1 MDNNRI
7 YQKIYDIASQLL
19 KENAVYTRADLAYE
33 LQEFG
38 IKTDSSEIGML
49 VWEAYKRFNDNEAIR
64 RSFYDNEK
72 KDPLVD
78 EYRTDYLIETND
90 IPSLFPLLRQK
101 LTNGNHALS
110 QLENIVT
117 QTLREQTVSGS
128 IGALNTLT
136 GTQGVVKVKN
146 EATAVFNL
154 YSELV
159 GNYDDAKHQIQAV
172 TTDFV
177 KLRGQIC
184 DTYRQYALV
193 LTDAFGDSIKTV
205 SPELFDFDSIE
216 WLDVHGMLQNVKLDY
231 DKINEKCSTLMSSI
245 TDSFAQS
252 LKTAS
257 QSYKAAGSKQIG
269 LVLAG
274 LNMLSHYIDAGQK
287 TAELKQDLL
296 TLKNSVK
303 HDVTLIK
310 GDMGRLFVIYKTLN
324 DLYIPQAEAFCRF
337 SKQILSGE
345 WQRLTQ
351 ALYAN
356 TDIQPLKEERDEALE
371 SYKTLEREMTDE
383 QLNIDY
389 YTTRIEECRQLLD
402 GMQTQLQT
410 QYQQAKASK
419 PEKPFFLTNLLT
431 LGSANQKYNRDIYD
445 WNQACAPVISQYEE
459 IRTDVKLDNDE
470 LEQLQRHLN
479 ENKRMHQQLKEKL
492 RRLNREIMSKISVS
506 PDLQMKMLPHLE
518 SMVKLL
524 RIAREIASCKLDS
537 KLVKTVSIARQDTE
551 LPQELKQNLQLFTN
565 TLREHVA
572 IDNETAKSSFY
583 AVSGEAPTGSEQPTS
598 SGNASEADFAQ
609 LSDAENTA
617 IQNTVNLLESWS
629 RLKAMQEQSAIA
641 HQAYDKELEKLQ
653 EAFRSNLADIDNRG
667 IILRESLK
675 KINTTTSEE
684 ELKKG
689 LLSLAQKEGESF
701 SKEDWNEFLN
711 GTKTIEL

>member
-33 LQEFG
+33 LQDFG
-38 IKTDSSEIGML
+38 IKADSFEIGML
-49 VWEAYKRFNDNEAIR
+49 VWKAYKYFNDNEAIR
-64 RSFYDNEK
+64 HSFYDNEK

-90 IPSLFPLLRQK
+90 NTSLFPLLQQK
-101 LTNGNHALS
+101 LAKGNQALN
-110 QLENIVT
+110 QLENTVT
-117 QTLREQTVSGS
+117 QTLREQAVSGS
-128 IGALNTLT
+128 ISTLNTLT
-136 GTQGVVKVKN
+136 GTQGIVKVKN

-257 QSYKAAGSKQIG
+257 LSYKAAGSKQIG

-274 LNMLSHYIDAGQK
+274 LNMVSHYIDAGQK

-337 SKQILSGE
+337 SKQVLSSE
-345 WQRLTQ
+345 WQQLTQ
-351 ALYAN
+351 ALYAD
-356 TDIQPLKEERDEALE
+356 TDIQSLKEERDEALE

-402 GMQTQLQT
+402 GMQTQ
-410 QYQQAKASK
+410 YQQAQASK

-431 LGSANQKYNRDIYD
+431 LGSAKQKYNRNIYD

-459 IRTDVKLDNDE
+459 MQTDMKLDSDE
-470 LEQLQRHLN
+470 LEQLQQHLN
-479 ENKRMHQQLKEKL
+479 ENKRTHQLLKEKL
-492 RRLNREIMSKISVS
+492 HRLNREIMNNINVS
-506 PDLQMKMLPHLE
+506 PALQMKLLPHLE

-524 RIAREIASCKLDS
+524 RIAREIANSKLDN
-537 KLVKTVSIARQDTE
+537 KLVKTVSITRQNTE
-551 LPQELKQNLQLFTN
+551 LPQELKQNLQLFAD
-565 TLREHVA
+565 TLREHTS
-572 IDNETAKSSFY
+572 IDYETAKNSFY
-583 AVSGEAPTGSEQPTS
+583 AVSDESPTDSRQSTS
-598 SGNASEADFAQ
+598 DGNVTEADFAQ

-653 EAFRSNLADIDNRG
+653 EAFRNNLADIDNRG
-667 IILRESLK
+667 VILRESLK
-675 KINTTTSEE
+675 KINTATSEE
-684 ELKKG
+684 ELKEG

-701 SKEDWNEFLN
+701 SKEEWNEFLN

>member
-19 KENAVYTRADLAYE
+19 KENAVYTRADLTYE

-38 IKTDSSEIGML
+38 IKTDSFEIGML

-90 IPSLFPLLRQK
+90 IPSLFPLLQQK

-274 LNMLSHYIDAGQK
+274 LNMVSHYINAGQK

-402 GMQTQLQT
+402 GMQTQ
-410 QYQQAKASK
+410 YQQAKASK

-459 IRTDVKLDNDE
+459 IRTDVKLDNNE

>member
-33 LQEFG
+33 LQDFG
-38 IKTDSSEIGML
+38 IKADSFEIGML
-49 VWEAYKRFNDNEAIR
+49 VWKAYKYFNDNEAIR
-64 RSFYDNEK
+64 HSFYDNEK

-90 IPSLFPLLRQK
+90 NTSLFPLLQQK
-101 LTNGNHALS
+101 LAKGNQALN
-110 QLENIVT
+110 QLENTVT
-117 QTLREQTVSGS
+117 QTLREQAVSGS
-128 IGALNTLT
+128 ISTLNTLT
-136 GTQGVVKVKN
+136 GTQGIVKVKN

-274 LNMLSHYIDAGQK
+274 LNMVSHYIDAGQK

-337 SKQILSGE
+337 SKQVLSGE
-345 WQRLTQ
+345 WQQLTQ
-351 ALYAN
+351 ALYAD
-356 TDIQPLKEERDEALE
+356 TDIQSLKEERDEALE

-402 GMQTQLQT
+402 GMQTQ
-410 QYQQAKASK
+410 YQQAQASK

-431 LGSANQKYNRDIYD
+431 LGSAKQKYNRNIYD

-459 IRTDVKLDNDE
+459 MQTDMKLDSDE
-470 LEQLQRHLN
+470 LEQLQQHLN
-479 ENKRMHQQLKEKL
+479 ENKRTHQLLKEKL
-492 RRLNREIMSKISVS
+492 HRLNREIMNNINVS
-506 PDLQMKMLPHLE
+506 PALQMKLLPHLE

-524 RIAREIASCKLDS
+524 RIAREIANSKLDK
-537 KLVKTVSIARQDTE
+537 KLVKTVSITRQNTE
-551 LPQELKQNLQLFTN
+551 LPQELKQNLQLFAD
-565 TLREHVA
+565 TLREHA
-572 IDNETAKSSFY
+572 SIDDETAKNSFY
-583 AVSGEAPTGSEQPTS
+583 AVSDEYPTDSRQSTS
-598 SGNASEADFAQ
+598 DGNVTEADFAQ

-641 HQAYDKELEKLQ
+641 HQTYDKELEKLQ
-653 EAFRSNLADIDNRG
+653 EAFRNNLADIDNRG
-667 IILRESLK
+667 VILRESLK
-675 KINTTTSEE
+675 KINTATSEE
-684 ELKKG
+684 ELKEG

-701 SKEDWNEFLN
+701 SKEEWNEFLN

>member
-33 LQEFG
+33 LQDFG
-38 IKTDSSEIGML
+38 IKADSFEIGML
-49 VWEAYKRFNDNEAIR
+49 VWKAYKYFNDNEAIR
-64 RSFYDNEK
+64 HSFYDNEK

-90 IPSLFPLLRQK
+90 NTSLFPLLQQK
-101 LTNGNHALS
+101 LAKGNQALN
-110 QLENIVT
+110 QLENTVT
-117 QTLREQTVSGS
+117 QTLREQAVSGS
-128 IGALNTLT
+128 ISTLNTLT
-136 GTQGVVKVKN
+136 GTQGIVKVKN

-216 WLDVHGMLQNVKLDY
+216 WLDVHGMLQNIKLDY

-274 LNMLSHYIDAGQK
+274 LNMVSHYIDAGQK

-337 SKQILSGE
+337 SKQVLSGE
-345 WQRLTQ
+345 WQQLTQ
-351 ALYAN
+351 ALYAD
-356 TDIQPLKEERDEALE
+356 TDIQSLKEERDEALE

-402 GMQTQLQT
+402 GMQTQ
-410 QYQQAKASK
+410 YQQAQASK

-431 LGSANQKYNRDIYD
+431 LGSAKQKYNRNIYD

-459 IRTDVKLDNDE
+459 MQTDMKLDSDE

-524 RIAREIASCKLDS
+524 RIAREIASCKLDN
-537 KLVKTVSIARQDTE
+537 KLVKTVSISRQDTE

-583 AVSGEAPTGSEQPTS
+583 AVSGEASTGSEQPTS
-598 SGNASEADFAQ
+598 SENANEADFAQ
-609 LSDAENTA
+609 LSDAENAA

-653 EAFRSNLADIDNRG
+653 EAFRSNLADIENRG

-675 KINTTTSEE
+675 KINTATSEE

>member
-33 LQEFG
+33 LQDFG
-38 IKTDSSEIGML
+38 IKADSFEIGML
-49 VWEAYKRFNDNEAIR
+49 VWKAYKYFNDNEAIR
-64 RSFYDNEK
+64 HSFYDNEK

-90 IPSLFPLLRQK
+90 NTSLFPLLQQK
-101 LTNGNHALS
+101 LAKGNQALN
-110 QLENIVT
+110 QLENTVT
-117 QTLREQTVSGS
+117 QTLREQAVSGS
-128 IGALNTLT
+128 ISTLNTFT
-136 GTQGVVKVKN
+136 GTQGIVKVKN

-274 LNMLSHYIDAGQK
+274 LNMVSHYIDAGQK

-337 SKQILSGE
+337 SKQVLSGE
-345 WQRLTQ
+345 WQQLTQ
-351 ALYAN
+351 ALYAD
-356 TDIQPLKEERDEALE
+356 TDIQSLKEERDEALE

-402 GMQTQLQT
+402 GMQTQ
-410 QYQQAKASK
+410 YQQAQASK

-431 LGSANQKYNRDIYD
+431 LGSAKQKYNRNIYD

-459 IRTDVKLDNDE
+459 MQTDMKLDSDE
-470 LEQLQRHLN
+470 LEQLQQHLN
-479 ENKRMHQQLKEKL
+479 ENKRTHQLLKEKL
-492 RRLNREIMSKISVS
+492 HRLNREIMNNINVS
-506 PDLQMKMLPHLE
+506 PALQMKLLPHLE

-524 RIAREIASCKLDS
+524 RIAREIANSKLDN
-537 KLVKTVSIARQDTE
+537 KLVKTVSITRQNTE
-551 LPQELKQNLQLFTN
+551 LPQELKQNLQLFAD
-565 TLREHVA
+565 TLKEHVS
-572 IDNETAKSSFY
+572 IDDETAKNSFY
-583 AVSGEAPTGSEQPTS
+583 AVSDEYPTDSRQSTS
-598 SGNASEADFAQ
+598 DGNVTEADFAQ

-653 EAFRSNLADIDNRG
+653 EAFRNNLADIDNRG
-667 IILRESLK
+667 VILRESLK
-675 KINTTTSEE
+675 KINTATSEE
-684 ELKKG
+684 ELKEG

-701 SKEDWNEFLN
+701 SKEEWNEFLN

>member
-33 LQEFG
+33 LQDFG
-38 IKTDSSEIGML
+38 IKADSFEIGML
-49 VWEAYKRFNDNEAIR
+49 VWKAYKYFNDNEAIR
-64 RSFYDNEK
+64 HSFYDNEK

-90 IPSLFPLLRQK
+90 NTSLFPLLQQK
-101 LTNGNHALS
+101 LAKGNQALN
-110 QLENIVT
+110 QLENTVT
-117 QTLREQTVSGS
+117 QTLREQAVSGS
-128 IGALNTLT
+128 ISTLNTLT
-136 GTQGVVKVKN
+136 GTQGIVKVKN

-159 GNYDDAKHQIQAV
+159 GNYDDAKRQIQAV

-274 LNMLSHYIDAGQK
+274 LNMVSHYIDAGQK

-337 SKQILSGE
+337 SKQVLSGE
-345 WQRLTQ
+345 WQQLTQ
-351 ALYAN
+351 ALYAD
-356 TDIQPLKEERDEALE
+356 TDIQSLKEERDEALE

-402 GMQTQLQT
+402 GMQTQ
-410 QYQQAKASK
+410 YQQAQASK

-431 LGSANQKYNRDIYD
+431 LGSAKQKYNRNIYD

-459 IRTDVKLDNDE
+459 MQTDMKLDSDE
-470 LEQLQRHLN
+470 LEQLQQHLN
-479 ENKRMHQQLKEKL
+479 ENKRTHQLLKEKL
-492 RRLNREIMSKISVS
+492 HRLNREIMNNINVS
-506 PDLQMKMLPHLE
+506 PALQMKLLPHLE

-524 RIAREIASCKLDS
+524 RIAREIANSKLDK
-537 KLVKTVSIARQDTE
+537 KLVKTVSITRQNTE
-551 LPQELKQNLQLFTN
+551 LPQELKQNLQLFAD
-565 TLREHVA
+565 TLREHA
-572 IDNETAKSSFY
+572 SIDDETAKNSFY
-583 AVSGEAPTGSEQPTS
+583 AVSDEYPTDSRQSTS
-598 SGNASEADFAQ
+598 DGNVTEADFAQ

-641 HQAYDKELEKLQ
+641 HQTYDKELEKLQ
-653 EAFRSNLADIDNRG
+653 EAFRNNLADIDNRG
-667 IILRESLK
+667 VILRESLK
-675 KINTTTSEE
+675 KINTATSEE
-684 ELKKG
+684 ELKEG

-701 SKEDWNEFLN
+701 SKEEWNEFLN

>member
-19 KENAVYTRADLAYE
+19 KENAAYTRADLAYE
-33 LQEFG
+33 LQDFG
-38 IKTDSSEIGML
+38 IKADSFEIGML
-49 VWEAYKRFNDNEAIR
+49 VWKAYKYFNDNEAIR
-64 RSFYDNEK
+64 HSFYDNEK

-90 IPSLFPLLRQK
+90 NTSLFPLLQQK
-101 LTNGNHALS
+101 LAKGNQALN
-110 QLENIVT
+110 QLENTVT
-117 QTLREQTVSGS
+117 QTLREQAVSGS
-128 IGALNTLT
+128 ISTLNTLT
-136 GTQGVVKVKN
+136 GTQGIVKVKN

-274 LNMLSHYIDAGQK
+274 LNMVSHYIDAGQK

-337 SKQILSGE
+337 SKQVLSSE
-345 WQRLTQ
+345 WQQLTQ
-351 ALYAN
+351 ALYAD
-356 TDIQPLKEERDEALE
+356 TDIQSLKEERDEALE

-402 GMQTQLQT
+402 GMQTQ
-410 QYQQAKASK
+410 YQQAQASK

-431 LGSANQKYNRDIYD
+431 LGSAKQKYNRNIYD

-459 IRTDVKLDNDE
+459 MQTDMKLDSDE
-470 LEQLQRHLN
+470 LEQLQQHLN
-479 ENKRMHQQLKEKL
+479 ENKRTHQLLKEKL
-492 RRLNREIMSKISVS
+492 HRLNREIMNNINVS
-506 PDLQMKMLPHLE
+506 PALQMKLLPHLE

-524 RIAREIASCKLDS
+524 RIAREIANSKLDN
-537 KLVKTVSIARQDTE
+537 KLVKTVSITRQNTE
-551 LPQELKQNLQLFTN
+551 LPQELKQNLQLFAD
-565 TLREHVA
+565 TLREHA
-572 IDNETAKSSFY
+572 SIDDETAKNSFY
-583 AVSGEAPTGSEQPTS
+583 AVSDEYPTDSRQSTS
-598 SGNASEADFAQ
+598 DGNVTEADFAQ

-653 EAFRSNLADIDNRG
+653 EAFRNNLADIDNRG

-675 KINTTTSEE
+675 KINTATSEE
-684 ELKKG
+684 ELKEG

-701 SKEDWNEFLN
+701 SKEEWNEFLN

>member
-33 LQEFG
+33 LQEFD
-38 IKTDSSEIGML
+38 IKTDSFEIGML

-90 IPSLFPLLRQK
+90 IPSLFPLLQQK

-274 LNMLSHYIDAGQK
+274 LNMVSHYIDAGQK

-337 SKQILSGE
+337 SKQVLSGE
-345 WQRLTQ
+345 WQQLTQ
-351 ALYAN
+351 ALYAD
-356 TDIQPLKEERDEALE
+356 TDIQSLKEERDEALE

-402 GMQTQLQT
+402 GMQTQ
-410 QYQQAKASK
+410 YQQAQASK

-431 LGSANQKYNRDIYD
+431 LGSAKQKYNRNIYD

-459 IRTDVKLDNDE
+459 MQTDMKLDSDE
-470 LEQLQRHLN
+470 LEQLQQHLN
-479 ENKRMHQQLKEKL
+479 ENKRTHQLLKEKL
-492 RRLNREIMSKISVS
+492 HRLNREIMNNINVS
-506 PDLQMKMLPHLE
+506 PALQMKLLPHLE

-524 RIAREIASCKLDS
+524 RIAREIANSKLDN
-537 KLVKTVSIARQDTE
+537 KLVKTVSITRQNTE
-551 LPQELKQNLQLFTN
+551 LPQELKQNLQLFAD
-565 TLREHVA
+565 TLREHA
-572 IDNETAKSSFY
+572 SIDDETAKNSFY
-583 AVSGEAPTGSEQPTS
+583 AVSDEYPTDSRQSTS
-598 SGNASEADFAQ
+598 DGNVTEADFAQ

-653 EAFRSNLADIDNRG
+653 EAFRNNLADIDNRG
-667 IILRESLK
+667 VILRESLK
-675 KINTTTSEE
+675 KINTATSEE
-684 ELKKG
+684 ELKEG

-701 SKEDWNEFLN
+701 SKEEWNEFLN

>member
-38 IKTDSSEIGML
+38 IKTDSFEIGML

-90 IPSLFPLLRQK
+90 IPSLFPLLQQK

-136 GTQGVVKVKN
+136 GTQGIVKVKN
-146 EATAVFNL
+146 EATTVFNL

-274 LNMLSHYIDAGQK
+274 LNMVSHYIDAGQK

-402 GMQTQLQT
+402 GMQT

-551 LPQELKQNLQLFTN
+551 LPQGLKQNLQLFTN

-675 KINTTTSEE
+675 KINTATSEE

>member
-38 IKTDSSEIGML
+38 IKTDSFEIGML
-49 VWEAYKRFNDNEAIR
+49 VWEAYKRFNGNEAIR

-90 IPSLFPLLRQK
+90 IPSLFPLLQQK

-136 GTQGVVKVKN
+136 GTQGIVKVKN

-274 LNMLSHYIDAGQK
+274 LNMVSHYIDAGQK

-337 SKQILSGE
+337 SKQVLSGE
-345 WQRLTQ
+345 WQQLTQ
-351 ALYAN
+351 ALYAD
-356 TDIQPLKEERDEALE
+356 TDIQSLKEERDEALE

-402 GMQTQLQT
+402 GMQTQ
-410 QYQQAKASK
+410 YQQAQASK

-431 LGSANQKYNRDIYD
+431 LGSAKQKYNRNIYD

-470 LEQLQRHLN
+470 LKQLQQHLN

-524 RIAREIASCKLDS
+524 RIAREIASCKLDN

>member
-33 LQEFG
+33 LQDFG
-38 IKTDSSEIGML
+38 IKADSFEIGML
-49 VWEAYKRFNDNEAIR
+49 VWKAYKYFNDNEAIR
-64 RSFYDNEK
+64 HSFYDNEK

-90 IPSLFPLLRQK
+90 NTSLFPLLQQK
-101 LTNGNHALS
+101 LAKGNQALN
-110 QLENIVT
+110 QLENTVT
-117 QTLREQTVSGS
+117 QTLQEQAVSGS
-128 IGALNTLT
+128 ISTLNTLT
-136 GTQGVVKVKN
+136 GTQGIVKVKN

-159 GNYDDAKHQIQAV
+159 GNYDDAKHQIQAI

-274 LNMLSHYIDAGQK
+274 LNMVSHYIDAGQK

-337 SKQILSGE
+337 SKQVLSGE
-345 WQRLTQ
+345 WQQLTQ
-351 ALYAN
+351 ALYAD
-356 TDIQPLKEERDEALE
+356 TDIQSLKEERDEALE

-402 GMQTQLQT
+402 GMQTQ
-410 QYQQAKASK
+410 YQQAQASK

-431 LGSANQKYNRDIYD
+431 LGSAKQKYNRNIYD

-459 IRTDVKLDNDE
+459 MQTDMKLDSDE
-470 LEQLQRHLN
+470 LEQLQQHLN
-479 ENKRMHQQLKEKL
+479 ENKRTHQLLKEKL
-492 RRLNREIMSKISVS
+492 HRLNREIMNNINVC
-506 PDLQMKMLPHLE
+506 PALQMKLLPHLE

-524 RIAREIASCKLDS
+524 RIAREIANSKLDN
-537 KLVKTVSIARQDTE
+537 KLVKTVSITRQNTE
-551 LPQELKQNLQLFTN
+551 LPQELKQNLQLFAD
-565 TLREHVA
+565 TLREHA
-572 IDNETAKSSFY
+572 SIDDETAKNSFY
-583 AVSGEAPTGSEQPTS
+583 AVSDEYPTDSRQSTS
-598 SGNASEADFAQ
+598 DGNVTEADFAQ

-653 EAFRSNLADIDNRG
+653 EAFRNNLADIDNRG
-667 IILRESLK
+667 VILRESLK
-675 KINTTTSEE
+675 KINTATSEE
-684 ELKKG
+684 ELKEG

-701 SKEDWNEFLN
+701 SKEEWNEFLN

>member
-1 MDNNRI
+1 MDENQI

-33 LQEFG
+33 LQDFG
-38 IKTDSSEIGML
+38 IKADSFEIGML
-49 VWEAYKRFNDNEAIR
+49 VWKAYKYFNDNEAIR
-64 RSFYDNEK
+64 HSFYDNEK

-90 IPSLFPLLRQK
+90 NTSLFPLLQQK
-101 LTNGNHALS
+101 LAKGNQALN
-110 QLENIVT
+110 QLENTVT
-117 QTLREQTVSGS
+117 QTLREQAVSGS
-128 IGALNTLT
+128 ISTLNTLA
-136 GTQGVVKVKN
+136 GTQGIVKVKN

-274 LNMLSHYIDAGQK
+274 LNMVSHYIDAGQK

-337 SKQILSGE
+337 SKQVLSGE
-345 WQRLTQ
+345 WQQLTQ
-351 ALYAN
+351 ALYAD
-356 TDIQPLKEERDEALE
+356 TDIQSLKEERDEALE

-402 GMQTQLQT
+402 GMQTQ
-410 QYQQAKASK
+410 YQQAQASK

-431 LGSANQKYNRDIYD
+431 LGSAKQKYNRNIYD

-459 IRTDVKLDNDE
+459 MQTDMKLDSDE
-470 LEQLQRHLN
+470 LEQLQQHLN
-479 ENKRMHQQLKEKL
+479 ENKRTHQLLKEKL
-492 RRLNREIMSKISVS
+492 HRLNREIMNNINVS
-506 PDLQMKMLPHLE
+506 PALQMKLLPHLE

-524 RIAREIASCKLDS
+524 RIAREIANSKLDN
-537 KLVKTVSIARQDTE
+537 KLVKTVSITRQNTE
-551 LPQELKQNLQLFTN
+551 LPQELKQNLQLFAD
-565 TLREHVA
+565 TLREHA
-572 IDNETAKSSFY
+572 SIDDETAKNSFY
-583 AVSGEAPTGSEQPTS
+583 AVSDEYPTDSRQSTS
-598 SGNASEADFAQ
+598 DGNVTEADFAQ

-653 EAFRSNLADIDNRG
+653 EAFRNNLADIDNRG
-667 IILRESLK
+667 VILRESLK
-675 KINTTTSEE
+675 KINTATSEE
-684 ELKKG
+684 ELKEG

-701 SKEDWNEFLN
+701 SKEEWNEFLN

>member
-33 LQEFG
+33 LQDFG
-38 IKTDSSEIGML
+38 IKADSFEIGML
-49 VWEAYKRFNDNEAIR
+49 VWKAYKYFNDNEAIR
-64 RSFYDNEK
+64 HSFYDNEK

-90 IPSLFPLLRQK
+90 NTSLFPLLQQK
-101 LTNGNHALS
+101 LAKGNQALN
-110 QLENIVT
+110 QLENTVT
-117 QTLREQTVSGS
+117 QTLQEQAVSGS
-128 IGALNTLT
+128 ISTLNTLT
-136 GTQGVVKVKN
+136 GTQGIVKVKN

-274 LNMLSHYIDAGQK
+274 LNMVSHYIDAGQK

-337 SKQILSGE
+337 SKQVLSGE
-345 WQRLTQ
+345 WQQLTQ
-351 ALYAN
+351 ALYAD
-356 TDIQPLKEERDEALE
+356 TDIQSLKEERDEALE

-402 GMQTQLQT
+402 GMQT

>member
-33 LQEFG
+33 LQDFG
-38 IKTDSSEIGML
+38 IKADSFEIGML
-49 VWEAYKRFNDNEAIR
+49 VWKAYKYFNDNEAIR
-64 RSFYDNEK
+64 HSFYDNEK

-90 IPSLFPLLRQK
+90 NTSLFPLLQQK
-101 LTNGNHALS
+101 LAKGNQALN
-110 QLENIVT
+110 QLENTVT
-117 QTLREQTVSGS
+117 QTLREQAVSGS
-128 IGALNTLT
+128 ISTLNTLT
-136 GTQGVVKVKN
+136 GTQGIVKVKN

-274 LNMLSHYIDAGQK
+274 LNMVSHYIDAGQK

-345 WQRLTQ
+345 WQQLTQ
-351 ALYAN
+351 ALYAD
-356 TDIQPLKEERDEALE
+356 TDIQSLKEERDEALE

-402 GMQTQLQT
+402 GMQTQ
-410 QYQQAKASK
+410 YQQAQASK

-431 LGSANQKYNRDIYD
+431 LGSAKQKYNRNIYD

-459 IRTDVKLDNDE
+459 MQTDMKLDSDE
-470 LEQLQRHLN
+470 LEQLQQHLN
-479 ENKRMHQQLKEKL
+479 ENKRTHQLLKEKL
-492 RRLNREIMSKISVS
+492 HRLNREIMNNINVS
-506 PDLQMKMLPHLE
+506 PALQMKLLPHLE

-524 RIAREIASCKLDS
+524 RIAREIANSKLDN
-537 KLVKTVSIARQDTE
+537 KLVKTVSITRQNTE
-551 LPQELKQNLQLFTN
+551 LPQELKQNLQLFAD
-565 TLREHVA
+565 TLREHA
-572 IDNETAKSSFY
+572 SIDDETAKNSFY
-583 AVSGEAPTGSEQPTS
+583 AVSDEYPTDSRQSTS
-598 SGNASEADFAQ
+598 DGNVTEADFAQ

-653 EAFRSNLADIDNRG
+653 EAFRNNLADIDNRG
-667 IILRESLK
+667 VILRESLK
-675 KINTTTSEE
+675 KINTATSEE
-684 ELKKG
+684 ELKEG

-701 SKEDWNEFLN
+701 SKEEWNEFLN

>member
-33 LQEFG
+33 LQDFG
-38 IKTDSSEIGML
+38 IKADSSEIGML

-90 IPSLFPLLRQK
+90 IPSLFPLLQQK

-231 DKINEKCSTLMSSI
+231 DKINKKCSTLMSSI

-274 LNMLSHYIDAGQK
+274 LNMVSHYINAGQK

-402 GMQTQLQT
+402 GMQT

-551 LPQELKQNLQLFTN
+551 LPQGLKQNLQLFTN

-598 SGNASEADFAQ
+598 SGNANEADFAQ

-653 EAFRSNLADIDNRG
+653 EAFRNNLADIDNRG

-675 KINTTTSEE
+675 KINTATSEE
-684 ELKKG
+684 ELKEG

>member
-38 IKTDSSEIGML
+38 IKTDSFEIGML

-90 IPSLFPLLRQK
+90 IPSLFPLLQQK

-274 LNMLSHYIDAGQK
+274 LNMVSHYIDAGQK

-389 YTTRIEECRQLLD
+389 YTTRIKECRQLLD
-402 GMQTQLQT
+402 GMQT

>member
-33 LQEFG
+33 LQDFG
-38 IKTDSSEIGML
+38 IKADSFEIGML
-49 VWEAYKRFNDNEAIR
+49 VWKAYKYFNDNEAIR
-64 RSFYDNEK
+64 HSFYDNEK

-90 IPSLFPLLRQK
+90 NTSLFPLLQQK
-101 LTNGNHALS
+101 LAKGNQALN
-110 QLENIVT
+110 QLENTVT
-117 QTLREQTVSGS
+117 QTLREQAVSGS
-128 IGALNTLT
+128 ISTLNTFT
-136 GTQGVVKVKN
+136 GTQGIVKVKN

-274 LNMLSHYIDAGQK
+274 LNMVSHYIDAGQK

-337 SKQILSGE
+337 SKQVLSGE
-345 WQRLTQ
+345 WQQLTQ
-351 ALYAN
+351 ALYAD
-356 TDIQPLKEERDEALE
+356 TDIQSLKEERDEALE

-402 GMQTQLQT
+402 GMQTQ
-410 QYQQAKASK
+410 YQQAQASK

-431 LGSANQKYNRDIYD
+431 LGSAKQKYNRNIYD

-459 IRTDVKLDNDE
+459 MQTDMKLDSDE
-470 LEQLQRHLN
+470 LEQLQQHLN
-479 ENKRMHQQLKEKL
+479 ENKRTHQLLKEKL
-492 RRLNREIMSKISVS
+492 HRLNREIMNNINVS
-506 PDLQMKMLPHLE
+506 PALQMKLLPHLE

-524 RIAREIASCKLDS
+524 RIAREIANSKLDN
-537 KLVKTVSIARQDTE
+537 KLVKTVSITRQNTE
-551 LPQELKQNLQLFTN
+551 LPQELKQNLQLFAD
-565 TLREHVA
+565 TLKEHVS
-572 IDNETAKSSFY
+572 IDDETAKNSFY
-583 AVSGEAPTGSEQPTS
+583 AVSDESPTDSRQSTS
-598 SGNASEADFAQ
+598 DGNVTEADFAQ

-653 EAFRSNLADIDNRG
+653 EAFRNNLADIDNRG
-667 IILRESLK
+667 VILRESLK
-675 KINTTTSEE
+675 KINTATSEE
-684 ELKKG
+684 ELKEG

-701 SKEDWNEFLN
+701 SKEEWNEFLN

>member
-1 MDNNRI
+1 MDENQI

-33 LQEFG
+33 LQDFG
-38 IKTDSSEIGML
+38 IKADSFEIGML
-49 VWEAYKRFNDNEAIR
+49 VWKAYKYFNDNEAIR
-64 RSFYDNEK
+64 HSFYDNEK

-90 IPSLFPLLRQK
+90 NTSLFPLLQQK
-101 LTNGNHALS
+101 LTKGNQALN
-110 QLENIVT
+110 QLENTVT
-117 QTLREQTVSGS
+117 QTLREQAVSGS
-128 IGALNTLT
+128 ISTLNTLT
-136 GTQGVVKVKN
+136 GTQGIVKVKN

-172 TTDFV
+172 MTDFV

-274 LNMLSHYIDAGQK
+274 LNMVSHYIDAGQK

-337 SKQILSGE
+337 SKQVLSGE
-345 WQRLTQ
+345 WQQLTQ
-351 ALYAN
+351 ALYAD
-356 TDIQPLKEERDEALE
+356 TDIQSLKEERDEALE

-402 GMQTQLQT
+402 GMQTQ
-410 QYQQAKASK
+410 YQQAQASK

-431 LGSANQKYNRDIYD
+431 LGSAKQKYNRNIYD

-459 IRTDVKLDNDE
+459 MQTDMKLDSDE
-470 LEQLQRHLN
+470 LEQLQQHLN
-479 ENKRMHQQLKEKL
+479 ENKRTHQLLKEKL
-492 RRLNREIMSKISVS
+492 HRLNREIMNNINVS
-506 PDLQMKMLPHLE
+506 PALQMKLLPHLE

-524 RIAREIASCKLDS
+524 RIAREIANSKLDN
-537 KLVKTVSIARQDTE
+537 KLVKTVSITRQNTE
-551 LPQELKQNLQLFTN
+551 LPQELKQNLQLFAD
-565 TLREHVA
+565 TLREHA
-572 IDNETAKSSFY
+572 SIDDETAKNSFY
-583 AVSGEAPTGSEQPTS
+583 AVSDEYPTDSRQSTS
-598 SGNASEADFAQ
+598 DGNVTEADFAQ

-641 HQAYDKELEKLQ
+641 HQTYDKELEKLQ
-653 EAFRSNLADIDNRG
+653 EAFRNNLADIDNRG
-667 IILRESLK
+667 VILRESLK
-675 KINTTTSEE
+675 KINTATSEE
-684 ELKKG
+684 ELKEG

-701 SKEDWNEFLN
+701 SKEEWNEFLN

>member
-33 LQEFG
+33 LQDFG
-38 IKTDSSEIGML
+38 IKADSFEIGML
-49 VWEAYKRFNDNEAIR
+49 VWKAYKYFNDNEAIR
-64 RSFYDNEK
+64 HSFYDNEK

-90 IPSLFPLLRQK
+90 NTSLFPLLQQK
-101 LTNGNHALS
+101 LAKGNQALN
-110 QLENIVT
+110 QLENTVT
-117 QTLREQTVSGS
+117 QTLREQAVSGS
-128 IGALNTLT
+128 ISTLNTLT
-136 GTQGVVKVKN
+136 GTQGIVKVKN

-274 LNMLSHYIDAGQK
+274 LNMVSHYIDAGQK

-337 SKQILSGE
+337 SKQVLSSE
-345 WQRLTQ
+345 WQQLTQ
-351 ALYAN
+351 ALYAD
-356 TDIQPLKEERDEALE
+356 TDIQSLKEERDEALE

-402 GMQTQLQT
+402 GMQTQ
-410 QYQQAKASK
+410 YQQAQASK

-431 LGSANQKYNRDIYD
+431 LGSAKQKYNRNIYD

-459 IRTDVKLDNDE
+459 MQTDMKLDSDE
-470 LEQLQRHLN
+470 LEQLQQHLN
-479 ENKRMHQQLKEKL
+479 ENKRTHQLLKEKL
-492 RRLNREIMSKISVS
+492 HRLNREIMNNINVS
-506 PDLQMKMLPHLE
+506 PALQMKLLPHLE

-524 RIAREIASCKLDS
+524 RIAREIANSKLDN
-537 KLVKTVSIARQDTE
+537 KLVKTVSITRQNTE
-551 LPQELKQNLQLFTN
+551 LPQELKQNLQLFAD
-565 TLREHVA
+565 TLREHTS
-572 IDNETAKSSFY
+572 IDYETAKNSFY
-583 AVSGEAPTGSEQPTS
+583 AVSDESPTDSRQSTS
-598 SGNASEADFAQ
+598 DGNVTEADFAQ

-653 EAFRSNLADIDNRG
+653 EAFRNNLADIDNRG
-667 IILRESLK
+667 VILRESLK
-675 KINTTTSEE
+675 KINTATSEE
-684 ELKKG
+684 ELKEG

-701 SKEDWNEFLN
+701 SKEEWNEFLN

>member
-1 MDNNRI
+1 MDENQI

-33 LQEFG
+33 LQDFG
-38 IKTDSSEIGML
+38 IKADSFEIGML
-49 VWEAYKRFNDNEAIR
+49 VWKAYKYFNDNEAIR
-64 RSFYDNEK
+64 HSFYDNEK

-90 IPSLFPLLRQK
+90 NTSLFPLLQQK
-101 LTNGNHALS
+101 LAKGNQALN
-110 QLENIVT
+110 QLENTVT
-117 QTLREQTVSGS
+117 QTLREQAVSGS
-128 IGALNTLT
+128 ISTLNTLT
-136 GTQGVVKVKN
+136 GTQGIVKVKN

-172 TTDFV
+172 MTDFV

-274 LNMLSHYIDAGQK
+274 LNMVSHYIDAGQK

-337 SKQILSGE
+337 SKQVLSGE
-345 WQRLTQ
+345 WQQLTQ
-351 ALYAN
+351 ALYAD
-356 TDIQPLKEERDEALE
+356 TDIQSLKEERDEALE

-402 GMQTQLQT
+402 GMQTQ
-410 QYQQAKASK
+410 YQQAQASK

-431 LGSANQKYNRDIYD
+431 LGSAKQKYNRNIYD

-459 IRTDVKLDNDE
+459 MQTDMKLDSDE
-470 LEQLQRHLN
+470 LEQLQQHLN
-479 ENKRMHQQLKEKL
+479 ENKRTHQLLKEKL
-492 RRLNREIMSKISVS
+492 HRLNREIMNNINVS
-506 PDLQMKMLPHLE
+506 PALQMKLLPHLE

-524 RIAREIASCKLDS
+524 RIAREIANSKLDN
-537 KLVKTVSIARQDTE
+537 KLVKTVSITRQNTE
-551 LPQELKQNLQLFTN
+551 LPQELKQNLQLFAD
-565 TLREHVA
+565 TLREHA
-572 IDNETAKSSFY
+572 SIDDETAKNSFY
-583 AVSGEAPTGSEQPTS
+583 AVSDEYPTDSRQSTS
-598 SGNASEADFAQ
+598 DGNVTEADFAQ

-653 EAFRSNLADIDNRG
+653 EAFRNNLADIDNRG
-667 IILRESLK
+667 VILRESLK
-675 KINTTTSEE
+675 KINTATSEE
-684 ELKKG
+684 ELKEG

-701 SKEDWNEFLN
+701 SKEEWNEFLN

>member
-38 IKTDSSEIGML
+38 IKTDSFEIGML

-90 IPSLFPLLRQK
+90 IPSLFPLLQQK

-274 LNMLSHYIDAGQK
+274 LNMVSHYINAGQK

-402 GMQTQLQT
+402 GMQT

>member
-33 LQEFG
+33 LQDFG
-38 IKTDSSEIGML
+38 IKADSFEIGML
-49 VWEAYKRFNDNEAIR
+49 VWKAYKYFNDNEAIR
-64 RSFYDNEK
+64 HSFYDNEK

-90 IPSLFPLLRQK
+90 NTSLFPLLQQK
-101 LTNGNHALS
+101 LAKGNQALN
-110 QLENIVT
+110 QLENTVT
-117 QTLREQTVSGS
+117 QTLQEQAVSGS
-128 IGALNTLT
+128 ISTLNTLT
-136 GTQGVVKVKN
+136 GTQGIVKVKN

-274 LNMLSHYIDAGQK
+274 LNMVSHYIDAGQK

-337 SKQILSGE
+337 SKQVLSGE
-345 WQRLTQ
+345 WQQLTQ
-351 ALYAN
+351 ALYAD
-356 TDIQPLKEERDEALE
+356 TDIQSLKEERDEALE

-402 GMQTQLQT
+402 GMQTQ
-410 QYQQAKASK
+410 YQQAQASK

-431 LGSANQKYNRDIYD
+431 LGSAKQKYNRNIYD

-459 IRTDVKLDNDE
+459 MQTDMKLDSDE
-470 LEQLQRHLN
+470 LEQLQQHLN
-479 ENKRMHQQLKEKL
+479 ENKRTHQLLKEKL
-492 RRLNREIMSKISVS
+492 HRLNREIMNNINVS
-506 PDLQMKMLPHLE
+506 PALQMKLLPHLE

-524 RIAREIASCKLDS
+524 RIAREIANSKLDN
-537 KLVKTVSIARQDTE
+537 KLVKTVSITRQNTE
-551 LPQELKQNLQLFTN
+551 LPQELKQNLQLFAD
-565 TLREHVA
+565 TLREHA
-572 IDNETAKSSFY
+572 SIDDETAKNSFY
-583 AVSGEAPTGSEQPTS
+583 AVSDEYPTDSRQSTS
-598 SGNASEADFAQ
+598 DGNVTEADFAQ

-653 EAFRSNLADIDNRG
+653 EAFRNNLADIDNRG
-667 IILRESLK
+667 VILRESLK
-675 KINTTTSEE
+675 KINTATSEE
-684 ELKKG
+684 ELKEG

-701 SKEDWNEFLN
+701 SKEEWNEFLN

>member
-33 LQEFG
+33 LQDFG

-351 ALYAN
+351 ALYAD

-402 GMQTQLQT
+402 GMQT

-524 RIAREIASCKLDS
+524 RIAREIASCKLDN
-537 KLVKTVSIARQDTE
+537 KLVKTVSISRQDTE

>member
-33 LQEFG
+33 LQDFG
-38 IKTDSSEIGML
+38 IKADSFEIGML
-49 VWEAYKRFNDNEAIR
+49 VWKAYKYFNDNEAIR
-64 RSFYDNEK
+64 HSFYDNEK

-90 IPSLFPLLRQK
+90 NTSLFPLLQQK
-101 LTNGNHALS
+101 LAKGNQALN
-110 QLENIVT
+110 QLENTVT
-117 QTLREQTVSGS
+117 QTLREQAVSGS
-128 IGALNTLT
+128 ISTLNTLT
-136 GTQGVVKVKN
+136 GTQGIVKVKN

-274 LNMLSHYIDAGQK
+274 LNMVSHYIDAGQK

-337 SKQILSGE
+337 SKQVLSSE
-345 WQRLTQ
+345 WQQLTQ
-351 ALYAN
+351 ALYAD
-356 TDIQPLKEERDEALE
+356 TDIQSLKEERDEALE

-402 GMQTQLQT
+402 GMQTQ
-410 QYQQAKASK
+410 YQQAQASK

-431 LGSANQKYNRDIYD
+431 LGSTKQKYNRNIYD

-459 IRTDVKLDNDE
+459 MQTDMKLDSDE
-470 LEQLQRHLN
+470 LEQLQQHLN
-479 ENKRMHQQLKEKL
+479 ENKRTHQLLKEKL
-492 RRLNREIMSKISVS
+492 HRLNREIMNNINVS
-506 PDLQMKMLPHLE
+506 PALQMKLLPHLE

-524 RIAREIASCKLDS
+524 RIAREIANNKLDN
-537 KLVKTVSIARQDTE
+537 KLVKTVSITRQNTE
-551 LPQELKQNLQLFTN
+551 LPQELKQNLQLFAD
-565 TLREHVA
+565 TLREHA
-572 IDNETAKSSFY
+572 SIDDETAKNSFY
-583 AVSGEAPTGSEQPTS
+583 AVSDEYPTDSRQSTS
-598 SGNASEADFAQ
+598 DGNVTEADFAQ

-653 EAFRSNLADIDNRG
+653 EAFRNNLADIDNRG
-667 IILRESLK
+667 VILRESLK
-675 KINTTTSEE
+675 KINTATSEE
-684 ELKKG
+684 ELKEG

-701 SKEDWNEFLN
+701 SKEEWNEFLN

>member
-38 IKTDSSEIGML
+38 IKTDSFEIGML

-274 LNMLSHYIDAGQK
+274 LNMVSHYINVGQK

-402 GMQTQLQT
+402 GMQT

>member
-33 LQEFG
+33 LQDFG
-38 IKTDSSEIGML
+38 IKADSFEIGML
-49 VWEAYKRFNDNEAIR
+49 VWKAYKYFNDNEAIR
-64 RSFYDNEK
+64 HSFYDNEK

-90 IPSLFPLLRQK
+90 NTSLFPLLQQK
-101 LTNGNHALS
+101 LAKGNQALN
-110 QLENIVT
+110 QLENTVT
-117 QTLREQTVSGS
+117 QTLREQAVSGS
-128 IGALNTLT
+128 ISTLNTLT
-136 GTQGVVKVKN
+136 GTQGIVKVKN

-274 LNMLSHYIDAGQK
+274 LNMVSHYIDAGQK

-345 WQRLTQ
+345 WQQLTQ
-351 ALYAN
+351 ALYAD
-356 TDIQPLKEERDEALE
+356 TDIQSLKEERDEALE

-402 GMQTQLQT
+402 GMQTQ
-410 QYQQAKASK
+410 YQQAQASK

-431 LGSANQKYNRDIYD
+431 LGSAKQKYNRNIYD

-459 IRTDVKLDNDE
+459 MQTDMKLDSDE
-470 LEQLQRHLN
+470 LEQLQQHLN
-479 ENKRMHQQLKEKL
+479 ENKRTHQLLKEKL
-492 RRLNREIMSKISVS
+492 HRLNREIMNNINVS
-506 PDLQMKMLPHLE
+506 PALQMKLLPHLE

-524 RIAREIASCKLDS
+524 RIAREIANSKLDN
-537 KLVKTVSIARQDTE
+537 KLVKTVSITRQNTE
-551 LPQELKQNLQLFTN
+551 LPQELKQNLQLFAD
-565 TLREHVA
+565 TLREHA
-572 IDNETAKSSFY
+572 SIDDETAKNSFY
-583 AVSGEAPTGSEQPTS
+583 AVSDEYPTDSRQSTS
-598 SGNASEADFAQ
+598 DGNVTEADFAQ

-653 EAFRSNLADIDNRG
+653 EAFRNNLADIDNRG
-667 IILRESLK
+667 VILRESLK
-675 KINTTTSEE
+675 KINTATSEE

-701 SKEDWNEFLN
+701 SKEEWNEFLN

>member
-33 LQEFG
+33 LQDFG
-38 IKTDSSEIGML
+38 IKADSFEIGML
-49 VWEAYKRFNDNEAIR
+49 VWKAYKYFNDNEAIR
-64 RSFYDNEK
+64 HSFYDNEK
-72 KDPLVD
+72 EDPLVD

-90 IPSLFPLLRQK
+90 NTSLFPLLQQK
-101 LTNGNHALS
+101 LAKGNQALN
-110 QLENIVT
+110 QLENTVT
-117 QTLREQTVSGS
+117 QTLREQAVSGS
-128 IGALNTLT
+128 ISTLNTLT
-136 GTQGVVKVKN
+136 GTQGIVKVKN

-274 LNMLSHYIDAGQK
+274 LNMVSHYIDAGQK

-402 GMQTQLQT
+402 GMQT

>member
-33 LQEFG
+33 LQDFG
-38 IKTDSSEIGML
+38 IKADSSEIGML

-303 HDVTLIK
+303 HDVPLIK

-337 SKQILSGE
+337 SKQVLSGE
-345 WQRLTQ
+345 WQQLTQ
-351 ALYAN
+351 ALYAD
-356 TDIQPLKEERDEALE
+356 TDIQSLKEERDEALE

-402 GMQTQLQT
+402 GMQT

-459 IRTDVKLDNDE
+459 MRTDVKLDSDE

-524 RIAREIASCKLDS
+524 RIAREIASCKLDN

-653 EAFRSNLADIDNRG
+653 EAFRSNLADIENRG

-675 KINTTTSEE
+675 KINTATSEE

>member
-33 LQEFG
+33 LQDFG
-38 IKTDSSEIGML
+38 IKADSFEIGML
-49 VWEAYKRFNDNEAIR
+49 VWKAYKYFNDNEAIR
-64 RSFYDNEK
+64 HSFYDNEK

-90 IPSLFPLLRQK
+90 NTSLFPLLQQK
-101 LTNGNHALS
+101 LAKGNQALN
-110 QLENIVT
+110 QLENTVT
-117 QTLREQTVSGS
+117 QTLREQAVSGS
-128 IGALNTLT
+128 ISTLNTLT
-136 GTQGVVKVKN
+136 GTQGIVKVKN

-257 QSYKAAGSKQIG
+257 QSYKAAGCKQIG

-274 LNMLSHYIDAGQK
+274 LNMVSHYIDAGQK

-337 SKQILSGE
+337 SKQVLSSE
-345 WQRLTQ
+345 WQQLTQ
-351 ALYAN
+351 ALYAD
-356 TDIQPLKEERDEALE
+356 TDIQSLKEERDEALE
-371 SYKTLEREMTDE
+371 SYKNLEREMTDE

-402 GMQTQLQT
+402 GMQTQ
-410 QYQQAKASK
+410 YQQAQASK

-431 LGSANQKYNRDIYD
+431 LGSAKQKYNRNIYD

-459 IRTDVKLDNDE
+459 MQTDMKLDSDE
-470 LEQLQRHLN
+470 LEQLQQHLN
-479 ENKRMHQQLKEKL
+479 ENKRTHQLLKEKL
-492 RRLNREIMSKISVS
+492 HRLNREIMNNINVS
-506 PDLQMKMLPHLE
+506 PALQMKLLPHLE

-524 RIAREIASCKLDS
+524 RIAREIANSKLDN
-537 KLVKTVSIARQDTE
+537 KLVKTVFITRQNTE
-551 LPQELKQNLQLFTN
+551 LPQELKQNLQLFAD
-565 TLREHVA
+565 TLREHA
-572 IDNETAKSSFY
+572 SIDDETAKNSFY
-583 AVSGEAPTGSEQPTS
+583 AVSDEYPTDSRQSTS
-598 SGNASEADFAQ
+598 DGNVTEADFAQ

-653 EAFRSNLADIDNRG
+653 EAFRNNLADIDNRG
-667 IILRESLK
+667 VILRESLK
-675 KINTTTSEE
+675 KINTATSEE
-684 ELKKG
+684 ELKEG

-701 SKEDWNEFLN
+701 SKEEWNEFLN

>member
-38 IKTDSSEIGML
+38 IKTDSFEIGML

-90 IPSLFPLLRQK
+90 IPSLFPLLQQK

-110 QLENIVT
+110 QLENTVT
-117 QTLREQTVSGS
+117 QTLREQAVSGS
-128 IGALNTLT
+128 INTLNTLT
-136 GTQGVVKVKN
+136 GTQGIVKVKN

-274 LNMLSHYIDAGQK
+274 LNMVSHYIDAGQK

-337 SKQILSGE
+337 SKQVLSGE
-345 WQRLTQ
+345 WQQLTQ
-351 ALYAN
+351 ALYAD
-356 TDIQPLKEERDEALE
+356 TDIQSLKEERDEALE

-402 GMQTQLQT
+402 GMQTQ
-410 QYQQAKASK
+410 YQQAQASK

-492 RRLNREIMSKISVS
+492 RRLNREIMSKISVN

>member
-33 LQEFG
+33 LQDFG
-38 IKTDSSEIGML
+38 IKADSFEIGML
-49 VWEAYKRFNDNEAIR
+49 VWKAYKYFNDNEAIR
-64 RSFYDNEK
+64 HSFYDNEK

-90 IPSLFPLLRQK
+90 NTSLFPLLQQK
-101 LTNGNHALS
+101 LTKGNQALN
-110 QLENIVT
+110 QLGNTVT
-117 QTLREQTVSGS
+117 QTLREQAVSGS
-128 IGALNTLT
+128 ISTLNTLT
-136 GTQGVVKVKN
+136 GTQGIVKVKN

-274 LNMLSHYIDAGQK
+274 LNMVSHYIDAGQK

-337 SKQILSGE
+337 SKQVLSGE
-345 WQRLTQ
+345 WQQLTQ
-351 ALYAN
+351 ALYAD
-356 TDIQPLKEERDEALE
+356 TDIQSLKEERDEALE

-402 GMQTQLQT
+402 GMQTQ
-410 QYQQAKASK
+410 YQQAQASK

-431 LGSANQKYNRDIYD
+431 LGSAKQKYNRNIYD

-459 IRTDVKLDNDE
+459 MQTDMKLDSDE
-470 LEQLQRHLN
+470 LEQLQQHLN
-479 ENKRMHQQLKEKL
+479 ENKRTHQLLKEKL
-492 RRLNREIMSKISVS
+492 HRLNREIMNNINVS
-506 PDLQMKMLPHLE
+506 PALQMKLLPHLE

-524 RIAREIASCKLDS
+524 RIAREIANSKLDN
-537 KLVKTVSIARQDTE
+537 KLVKTVSITRQNTE
-551 LPQELKQNLQLFTN
+551 LPQELKQNLQLFAD
-565 TLREHVA
+565 TLREHA
-572 IDNETAKSSFY
+572 SIDDETAKNSFY
-583 AVSGEAPTGSEQPTS
+583 AVSDEYPTDSRQSTS
-598 SGNASEADFAQ
+598 DGNVTEADFAQ

-653 EAFRSNLADIDNRG
+653 KAFQNNLADIDNRG
-667 IILRESLK
+667 VILRESLK
-675 KINTTTSEE
+675 KINTATSEE
-684 ELKKG
+684 ELKEG

-701 SKEDWNEFLN
+701 SKEEWNEFLN

>member
-38 IKTDSSEIGML
+38 IKTDSFEIGML

-117 QTLREQTVSGS
+117 QTLREQAVSGS
-128 IGALNTLT
+128 ISTLNTLT
-136 GTQGVVKVKN
+136 GTQGIVKVKN

-274 LNMLSHYIDAGQK
+274 LNMVSHYINAGQK

-402 GMQTQLQT
+402 GMQT

-598 SGNASEADFAQ
+598 SENANEADFAQ
-609 LSDAENTA
+609 LSDAENAA

-653 EAFRSNLADIDNRG
+653 EAFRSNLADIENRG

-675 KINTTTSEE
+675 KINTATSEE

>member
-1 MDNNRI
+1 M
-7 YQKIYDIASQLL
+7 
-19 KENAVYTRADLAYE
+19 
-33 LQEFG
+33 
-38 IKTDSSEIGML
+38 
-49 VWEAYKRFNDNEAIR
+49 
-64 RSFYDNEK
+64 
-72 KDPLVD
+72 
-78 EYRTDYLIETND
+78 
-90 IPSLFPLLRQK
+90 
-101 LTNGNHALS
+101 
-110 QLENIVT
+110 
-117 QTLREQTVSGS
+117 REQTVSGS

-159 GNYDDAKHQIQAV
+159 GNYDDAKHQIQTV

-274 LNMLSHYIDAGQK
+274 LNMVSHYINAGQK

-402 GMQTQLQT
+402 GMQT

>member
-33 LQEFG
+33 LQDFG
-38 IKTDSSEIGML
+38 IKADSFEIGML
-49 VWEAYKRFNDNEAIR
+49 VWKAYKYFNDNEAIR
-64 RSFYDNEK
+64 HSFYDNEK

-90 IPSLFPLLRQK
+90 NTSLFPLLQQK
-101 LTNGNHALS
+101 LAKGNQALN
-110 QLENIVT
+110 QLENTVT
-117 QTLREQTVSGS
+117 QTLREQAVSGS
-128 IGALNTLT
+128 INTLNTLT
-136 GTQGVVKVKN
+136 GTQGIVKVKN

-274 LNMLSHYIDAGQK
+274 LNMVSHYIDAGQK

-337 SKQILSGE
+337 SKQVLSGE
-345 WQRLTQ
+345 WQQLTQ
-351 ALYAN
+351 ALYAD
-356 TDIQPLKEERDEALE
+356 TDIQSLKEERDEALE

-402 GMQTQLQT
+402 GMQTQ
-410 QYQQAKASK
+410 YQQAQASK

-431 LGSANQKYNRDIYD
+431 LGSAKQKYNRNIYD

-459 IRTDVKLDNDE
+459 MQTDMKLDSDE
-470 LEQLQRHLN
+470 LEQLQQHLN
-479 ENKRMHQQLKEKL
+479 ENKRTHQLLKEKL
-492 RRLNREIMSKISVS
+492 HLLNREIMNNINVS
-506 PDLQMKMLPHLE
+506 PALQMKLLPHLE

-524 RIAREIASCKLDS
+524 RIAREIANSKLDN
-537 KLVKTVSIARQDTE
+537 KLVKTVSITRQNTE
-551 LPQELKQNLQLFTN
+551 LPQELKQNLQLFAD
-565 TLREHVA
+565 TLREHA
-572 IDNETAKSSFY
+572 SIDDETAKNSFY
-583 AVSGEAPTGSEQPTS
+583 AVSDEYPTDSRQSTS
-598 SGNASEADFAQ
+598 DGNVTEADFAQ

-653 EAFRSNLADIDNRG
+653 EAFRNNLADIDNRG
-667 IILRESLK
+667 VILRESLK
-675 KINTTTSEE
+675 KINTATSEE
-684 ELKKG
+684 ELKEG

-701 SKEDWNEFLN
+701 SKEEWNEFLN

>member
-33 LQEFG
+33 LQDFG
-38 IKTDSSEIGML
+38 IKADSFEIGIL
-49 VWEAYKRFNDNEAIR
+49 VWKAYKYFNDNEAIR
-64 RSFYDNEK
+64 HSFYDNEK

-90 IPSLFPLLRQK
+90 NTSLFPLLQQK
-101 LTNGNHALS
+101 LAKGNQALN
-110 QLENIVT
+110 QLENTVT
-117 QTLREQTVSGS
+117 QTLREQAVSGS
-128 IGALNTLT
+128 ISTLNTLT
-136 GTQGVVKVKN
+136 GTQGIVKVKN

-274 LNMLSHYIDAGQK
+274 LNMVSHYIDAGQK

-345 WQRLTQ
+345 WQQLTQ
-351 ALYAN
+351 ALYAD
-356 TDIQPLKEERDEALE
+356 TDIQSLKEERDEALE

-402 GMQTQLQT
+402 GMQTQ
-410 QYQQAKASK
+410 YQQAQASK

-431 LGSANQKYNRDIYD
+431 LGSAKQKYNRNIYD

-459 IRTDVKLDNDE
+459 MQTDMKLDSDE
-470 LEQLQRHLN
+470 LEQLQQHLN
-479 ENKRMHQQLKEKL
+479 ENKRTHQLLKEKL
-492 RRLNREIMSKISVS
+492 HRLNREIMNNINVS
-506 PDLQMKMLPHLE
+506 PALQMKLLPHLE

-524 RIAREIASCKLDS
+524 RIAREIANSKLDN
-537 KLVKTVSIARQDTE
+537 KLVKTVSITRQNTE
-551 LPQELKQNLQLFTN
+551 LPQELKQNLQLFAD
-565 TLREHVA
+565 TLREHA
-572 IDNETAKSSFY
+572 SIDDETAKNSFY
-583 AVSGEAPTGSEQPTS
+583 AVSDEYPTDSRQSTS
-598 SGNASEADFAQ
+598 DGNVTEADFAQ

-653 EAFRSNLADIDNRG
+653 EAFRNNLADIDNRG
-667 IILRESLK
+667 VILRESLK
-675 KINTTTSEE
+675 KINTATSEE
-684 ELKKG
+684 ELKEG

-701 SKEDWNEFLN
+701 SKEEWNEFLN

>member
-1 MDNNRI
+1 MCLYLSLNER
-7 YQKIYDIASQLL
+7 AV
-19 KENAVYTRADLAYE
+19 VYTRADLAYE

-38 IKTDSSEIGML
+38 IKTDSFEIGML

-90 IPSLFPLLRQK
+90 IPSLFPLLQQK

-402 GMQTQLQT
+402 GMQT

>member
-38 IKTDSSEIGML
+38 IKTDSFEIGML

-90 IPSLFPLLRQK
+90 IPSLFPLLQQK

-274 LNMLSHYIDAGQK
+274 LNMVSHYINAGQK

-351 ALYAN
+351 ALYAD

-402 GMQTQLQT
+402 GMQTQ
-410 QYQQAKASK
+410 YQQAKASK

-459 IRTDVKLDNDE
+459 MRTDVKLDSDE

-524 RIAREIASCKLDS
+524 RIAREIASCKLDN
-537 KLVKTVSIARQDTE
+537 KLVKTVSISRQDTE